1 MTTTRSTFER
11 KHPFLICVDSDGCAM
26 DTMDIKHFRCFG
38 PCMIEQWGL
47 QQWQEPLLE
56 RWNQVNLYSMTRGI
70 NRFKALAILL
80 TQIDQTLQP
89 VAGIKA
95 FALWAETA
103 PELSNSALE
112 ALIPTLEVNRQ
123 VFEKALAWSKA
134 VNASIKELPEEEKRA
149 FPGAPEGLKA
159 AHSQADVAVVSSAN
173 RQAVEEE
180 WQKHGMLKYTD
191 IVMAQDSGSKG
202 ACIKA
207 LLETGYAPDKVLMV
221 GDAPGDLQ
229 AAVKNG
235 VLYYPILVRRE
246 AESWKRF
253 VEEALPKLLSG
264 DFAGEYQQKLLDEF
278 NANLCK

>member
-1 MTTTRSTFER
+1 
-11 KHPFLICVDSDGCAM
+11 
-26 DTMDIKHFRCFG
+26 
-38 PCMIEQWGL
+38 MIEQWGL

-180 WQKHGMLKYTD
+180 WQKHGMLEYTD